1 MSIRPALFAAALAAA
16 GGVAAQQEWT
26 EIEDELAVVQAL
38 AMTVGELEGAA
49 VHSLEGERIGELDEV
64 MVEQGGERMV
74 ASLDVGGF
82 LGIGEKDVLVPIEEL
97 TASADG
103 IVIQLTKSQLE
114 AMPEYED

>member
-1 MSIRPALFAAALAAA
+1 MSIRPLLLAAALGAA
-16 GGVAAQQEWT
+16 GVADAQQDWT
-26 EIEDELAVVQAL
+26 EVEDELAVVQAL
-38 AMTVGELEGAA
+38 AMTVGELEGTA

-97 TASADG
+97 AASAEG
-103 IVIQLTKSQLE
+103 LVVQLTKAQLE